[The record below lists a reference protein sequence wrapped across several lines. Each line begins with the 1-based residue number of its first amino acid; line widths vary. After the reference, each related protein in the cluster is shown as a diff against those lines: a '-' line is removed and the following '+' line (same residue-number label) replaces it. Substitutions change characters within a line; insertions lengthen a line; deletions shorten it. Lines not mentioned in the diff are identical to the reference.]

1 MALILSA
8 INLQNLVQ
16 HIHVSFSLSAYT
28 QQVQNLSQTNQ
39 E

>member
-16 HIHVSFSLSAYT
+16 HIHVFFFFLSFGLRTTSTKS
-28 QQVQNLSQTNQ
+28 VTNK
-39 E
+39 